1 MGNTIRKDLEAI
13 EELHLRDVSATKTG
27 DFRTLKSLMDR
38 GCMVFPPDSKPEVGQ
53 VYLDNISA
61 SADGSESQPMILELS
76 QDWEE
81 INVFGDFAYEQG
93 VVRYSVQTEEGTR
106 IREFQRIMRI
116 LRRQPDGAW
125 KVFRAMWHMPLPAVD
140 EMPEGLAE
148 G

>member
-1 MGNTIRKDLEAI
+1 
-13 EELHLRDVSATKTG
+13 
-27 DFRTLKSLMDR
+27 
-38 GCMVFPPDSKPEVGQ
+38 MVFPPDSKPEVGQ